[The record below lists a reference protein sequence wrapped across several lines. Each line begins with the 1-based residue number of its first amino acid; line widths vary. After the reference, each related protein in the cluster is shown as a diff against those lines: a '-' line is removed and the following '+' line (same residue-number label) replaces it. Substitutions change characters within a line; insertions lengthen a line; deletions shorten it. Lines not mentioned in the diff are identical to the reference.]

1 MLGGLRRRLEETA
14 YIFVATDRLN
24 AARWAVAAARPLED
38 RHLVAERHPF
48 LRLLLASGLA
58 RLMGSEMVGTRRAAQ
73 VLVELIERGAQS
85 EGQTGGIETRPSGL
99 ILPR

>member
-1 MLGGLRRRLEETA
+1 
-14 YIFVATDRLN
+14 
-24 AARWAVAAARPLED
+24 VAAARPLED

-73 VLVELIERGAQS
+73 VLVELIERATQS